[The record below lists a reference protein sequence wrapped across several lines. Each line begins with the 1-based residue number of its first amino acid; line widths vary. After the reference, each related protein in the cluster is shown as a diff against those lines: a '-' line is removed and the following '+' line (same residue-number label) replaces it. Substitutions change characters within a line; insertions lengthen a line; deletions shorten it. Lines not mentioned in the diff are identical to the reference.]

1 LTKLYKTNYLD
12 KEVIEAMSAMLVPAC
27 KTDRW
32 HSVEHLVG
40 VGEVLRKMSTTQESS
55 PSAHARNGSD
65 ELARGRMEIREGR
78 TFSTGNVKGTTST
91 TARRTIEGHES

>member
-1 LTKLYKTNYLD
+1 MKR
-12 KEVIEAMSAMLVPAC
+12 SAGSTRICARIPEMVSGWVRYV
-27 KTDRW
+27 KK
-32 HSVEHLVG
+32 
-40 VGEVLRKMSTTQESS
+40 VLRKMSTTQEPS

-91 TARRTIEGHES
+91 MARRTTEGHES

>member
-1 LTKLYKTNYLD
+1 
-12 KEVIEAMSAMLVPAC
+12 MSAMLVPAC

-40 VGEVLRKMSTTQESS
+40 VGKVLRKMSTPQESS

-91 TARRTIEGHES
+91 TARRTTEGHES